1 MKKLFHF
8 CFLILLIANG
18 ETKRQPPEIIKMR
31 GRYLFWGLEELVSVE
46 ETLLV
51 GVGLVVGVIDGEV
64 ILIGSIM
71 AEAVADSSGV
81 YLP

>member
-1 MKKLFHF
+1 
-8 CFLILLIANG
+8 
-18 ETKRQPPEIIKMR
+18 MR
-31 GRYLFWGLEELVSVE
+31 GNYLFWGLEELVSVK

-71 AEAVADSSGV
+71 VIS
-81 YLP
+81 